1 MRLVSRAALVL
12 LALAAV
18 SVSAAAQDKIKLF
31 LGYSYLRPSL
41 TYEQQ
46 FQCEVILGCPPP
58 PAVFVTAHPNLNG
71 YEFSATYKLIPWLGV
86 TGDFSGHYG
95 TVTGNSSGHVQTFL
109 FGPEISLPAKIS
121 PFVHALVGGAHEAI
135 GSGITPVTG
144 FSASLLPTSGNAF
157 ATAIGGGIDLRV
169 APFLSVRPLQL
180 DYLLTHFNS
189 TTQNQPRIS
198 AGLVIRF

>member
-1 MRLVSRAALVL
+1 MSLVSRAALVL
-12 LALAAV
+12 LALAAM

-46 FQCEVILGCPPP
+46 FHCEVILGCPPP
-58 PAVFVTAHPNLNG
+58 PPVFVTTHPNLNG
-71 YEFSATYKLIPWLGV
+71 YEFSATYRLIPWLGV

-95 TVTGNSSGHVQTFL
+95 TVTGSSSGHVQTFL
-109 FGPEISLPAKIS
+109 FGPEVSLPAKIS

-144 FSASLLPTSGNAF
+144 FSASVLATSGNAF

-169 APFLSVRPLQL
+169 APFFSVRPLQL

-189 TTQNQPRIS
+189 TTQNQPRVS

>member
-1 MRLVSRAALVL
+1 MRLVSRAPLVL
-12 LALAAV
+12 LALAAM

-31 LGYSYLRPSL
+31 VGYSYLRPSL

-58 PAVFVTAHPNLNG
+58 PPVFVTTHPNLNG
-71 YEFSATYKLIPWLGV
+71 YEFSATYKLNPWLGI

-95 TVTGNSSGHVQTFL
+95 TVSGNSSGHVQTFL
-109 FGPEISLPAKIS
+109 FGPEISLPRKVS
-121 PFVHALVGGAHEAI
+121 PFVHVLVGGAHQAI

-144 FSASLLPTSGNAF
+144 FSASVLSTSGNSF

-169 APFLSVRPLQL
+169 ARFISVRPIQV
-180 DYLLTHFNS
+180 DYLLTRSYS

-198 AGLVIRF
+198 AGLVLRF

>member
-1 MRLVSRAALVL
+1 MRLTSRAAFVL
-12 LALAAV
+12 LALAAM
-18 SVSAAAQDKIKLF
+18 SVAAAAQHKLELF
-31 LGYSYLRPSL
+31 VGYSYLRPSM
-41 TYEQQ
+41 TYEQS
-46 FQCEVILGCPPP
+46 FACEVIIGCPPP
-58 PAVFVTAHPNLNG
+58 PPAFVTTHPNLNG

-95 TVTGNSSGHVQTFL
+95 TVTGSSSGHVQTFL
-109 FGPEISLPAKIS
+109 FGPEVSLPAKIS
-121 PFVHALVGGAHEAI
+121 PFVHAFVGGAHEAI

-144 FSASLLPTSGNAF
+144 FSASVLPTSGNAF

-169 APFLSVRPLQL
+169 APFLLRPIQL

-189 TTQNQPRIS
+189 TTQNQPRVS